1 MDAGVPFS
9 AFAGCDARHRPPSSS
24 PAPLHWATVKRTW
37 GIIRGSLRIAF
48 MRPTATKNV
57 VSCQD
62 IFYPLHDIC
71 YRLSVSRRNDLE
83 AIIAFRATPN
93 MNNASLI
100 PMFGPLGKQQLATT
114 LEASHLEF
122 GMPIRCRPHCEPPSF
137 RDDVSRRGA
146 IAASQHAPMGVNK
159 S

>member
-1 MDAGVPFS
+1 VII
-9 AFAGCDARHRPPSSS
+9 SSS
-24 PAPLHWATVKRTW
+24 PALGHGQKNL
-37 GIIRGSLRIAF
+37 GIIRGLLRIAF

-122 GMPIRCRPHCEPPSF
+122 GMPIRCRPHCESPRAFATTYLGEEQSLRANMRPWAST
-137 RDDVSRRGA
+137 RVKSRSGYCA
-146 IAASQHAPMGVNK
+146 HIARKMW
-159 S
+159 